1 MLTSHLWQGPKAYP
15 LLPKSSRQFTVV
27 PFCVRVYV
35 RGRRPTRTFATL
47 PARCSSAGGGLLCVR
62 GRWPAR
68 SIATREPNGSERSI
82 SKPGQ
87 APPPPT
93 NTHNQPGP
101 HETHTTPT
109 PPKPQ
114 NPNQITTQGRPQ
126 FHSPPI
132 QGSQRTHISLASQ
145 TPWAPAH
152 LEQSDHTDYLTN
164 TYST

>member
-68 SIATREPNGSERSI
+68 SIATREPDGSERSI

-93 NTHNQPGP
+93 NTNNQPGP

-109 PPKPQ
+109 PPKTPKSKPNHHAGAATVSPPPTNTSNQ
-114 NPNQITTQGRPQ
+114 NPK
-126 FHSPPI
+126 SPR
-132 QGSQRTHISLASQ
+132 S
-145 TPWAPAH
+145 PAATFNRVGIGF
-152 LEQSDHTDYLTN
+152 DHDAA
-164 TYST
+164 